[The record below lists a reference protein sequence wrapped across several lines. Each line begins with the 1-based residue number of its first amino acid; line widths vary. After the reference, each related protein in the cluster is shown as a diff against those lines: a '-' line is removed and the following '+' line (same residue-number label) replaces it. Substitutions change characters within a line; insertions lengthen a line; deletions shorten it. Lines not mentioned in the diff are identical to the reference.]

1 MDKQPI
7 GRIKD
12 HVHHI
17 IHKDQPTAI
26 TVHGRVVAV
35 VLPVRFLKG
44 GANHELCAE
53 LLGLG
58 ITCE

>member
-12 HVHHI
+12 HVHHL

-26 TVHGRVVAV
+26 TVHGKVAAV

-44 GANHELCAE
+44 GASPELYAE
-53 LLGLG
+53 LLCLG